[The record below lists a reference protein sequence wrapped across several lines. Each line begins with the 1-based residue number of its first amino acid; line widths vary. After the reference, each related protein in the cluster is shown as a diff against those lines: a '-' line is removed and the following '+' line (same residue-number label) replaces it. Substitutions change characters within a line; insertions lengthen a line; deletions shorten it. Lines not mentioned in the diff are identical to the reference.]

1 MRLIDADLLV
11 KKLRMLLKDFKNA
24 PTKKYVIKI
33 ILSMLG
39 DKNQMPTI
47 EAEAV
52 KYQPMSKDFARM
64 ITKGIASFLS
74 ELQLDL
80 PSIIYE
86 DIESNLLKGKFAD
99 VECFIKNY
107 IENNGAKMDE
117 EKECQIEKK

>member
-39 DKNQMPTI
+39 DKNQMPPI

-64 ITKGIASFLS
+64 ITKGIASLLS

-117 EKECQIEKK
+117 VQK

>member
-1 MRLIDADLLV
+1 MRLIEKFSESIKVLNDYRNLYHAESSSTEQYKVANAINDILPEFCRLIESDAE
-11 KKLRMLLKDFKNA
+11 
-24 PTKKYVIKI
+24 P
-33 ILSMLG
+33 
-39 DKNQMPTI
+39 
-47 EAEAV
+47 V

-64 ITKGIASFLS
+64 ITKGIASLLS

-107 IENNGAKMDE
+107 VENNGAKMDE
-117 EKECQIEKK
+117 KQG